1 MILISAK
8 KTYGLYLL
16 FLALLP
22 QLCSS
27 CKGQEKESQSS
38 ATKPNIV
45 LIFIDDLG
53 WKDLGFMG
61 SEYYETP
68 NLDAFAKQGMVFTN
82 GYASA
87 ANCAPSRACMLS
99 GLNSTRHGVYTV
111 NSSSRGD
118 TKTRKLIPI
127 TNTLHLQDSIY
138 TLHEMFKS
146 AGYTTSNFG
155 KWHVGVDPKT
165 QGVDVNV
172 GGGKVGNPGG
182 KGGYFTPYNIPN
194 IKDGPKGEYLTDRLT
209 KEAISF
215 IEDNKDRNF
224 FAYIPY
230 YTVHTP
236 IMAKESWIAKYKAKQ
251 GINGQKNPIY
261 GAMVSAL
268 DENIG
273 KLLNALKKLNLE
285 ENTLVIFTSDNGGV
299 RSLSRQTPLRAGKG
313 SYYEGGIRV
322 PLVIKWPG
330 KIKPGTTSAIRVTNL
345 DFYPTLQEIV
355 KPQNKASK
363 LDGADITPLF
373 SDRKITNRD
382 LVWHF
387 PIYLQGSKKSS
398 VDSRDPLFRTR
409 PGSIIIS
416 DHWKLHEYFE
426 DGGIELYNLSND
438 VGERNNLAEQHPEK
452 VKELYTKLLSWRK
465 INNAPIP
472 TKKNPEYDSIFE
484 ESELE
489 KRRTK

>member
-1 MILISAK
+1 MISIAAK
-8 KTYGLYLL
+8 KTYGLRLL
-16 FLALLP
+16 FLAIIPLLH
-22 QLCSS
+22 SS
-27 CKGQEKESQSS
+27 CIGQEKEPQSS
-38 ATKPNIV
+38 TTKPNVV
-45 LIFIDDLG
+45 LIFVDDLG

-68 NLDAFAKQGMVFTN
+68 NLDAFAKQGIVFTN

-99 GLNSTRHGVYTV
+99 GLNSTKHGVYTV

-118 TKTRKLIPI
+118 TKTRKLIPV
-127 TNTLHLQDSIY
+127 TNTLYLQDSIY

-155 KWHVGVDPKT
+155 KWHVGIDPKT
-165 QGVDVNV
+165 QGVDVNI
-172 GGGKVGNPGG
+172 GGGKVGNPSG
-182 KGGYFTPYNIPN
+182 KGGYFTPYNVPN

-209 KEAISF
+209 NEAISF
-215 IEDNKDRNF
+215 IEDNKDHNF

-236 IMAKESWIAKYKAKQ
+236 IMGKESWIAKYKAKQ
-251 GINGQKNPIY
+251 GSNGQKNPTY
-261 GAMVSAL
+261 GAMVSAM
-268 DENIG
+268 DENVG
-273 KLLNALKKLNLE
+273 KLLSALKKLNLE

-299 RSLSRQTPLRAGKG
+299 RSLSSQTPLRTGKG

-330 KIKPGTTSAIRVTNL
+330 KIKPGTTSTTRVTNL

-355 KPQNKASK
+355 KPKNEASK
-363 LDGADITPLF
+363 LDGVDITPLF
-373 SDRKITNRD
+373 NDHKITNRE

-387 PIYLQGSKKSS
+387 PIYLQGSKKASI
-398 VDSRDPLFRTR
+398 DLRDPLFRTR

-416 DHWKLHEYFE
+416 DNWKLHEYFE

-438 VGERNNLAEQHPEK
+438 VGERNNLREKHPEK
-452 VKELYTKLLSWRK
+452 VKELYNKLQLWRQK
-465 INNAPIP
+465 NNAPIP

-484 ESELE
+484 ASIFK
-489 KRRTK
+489 KRATE